1 LATVTMKSLLEAG
14 AHFGHQTRRWDPRMK
29 PFIFT
34 QRNGIHIIDLQ
45 QTVRR
50 LDEAF
55 EWVAQTVAEG
65 GTILFVGTKKQ
76 AQETIQSEAAR
87 CGMPFVNSRWLGGT
101 LTNFQTIQGRIDH
114 LVRLEDSLARGEF
127 VRMPKK
133 DVLKIEEEIER
144 LNRHFGGIKEMT
156 RLPAALYVVDPSM
169 EYIAIAEANRV
180 NIPIVAMADTN
191 CNPNLLDYPIPS
203 NDDAIRAV
211 RLVTARIA
219 DAVLE
224 GRQRRDF
231 GGDGDQFEFDGVSTY
246 SASPDE
252 PTPGEAEA
260 EADDIADAAVA
271 AVAAAAAAASA
282 PVAAAPAAT
291 TAEA

>member
-1 LATVTMKSLLEAG
+1 
-14 AHFGHQTRRWDPRMK
+14 MK

-50 LDEAF
+50 LEEAS
-55 EWVAQTVAEG
+55 EWVSDTVSHG

-76 AQETIQSEAAR
+76 AQETIYSEATRA
-87 CGMPFVNSRWLGGT
+87 GMPYVNSRWLGGT

-114 LVRLEDSLARGEF
+114 LVRLEDALARGEF
-127 VRMPKK
+127 ARMPKK

-156 RLPAALYVVDPSM
+156 RLPSALFIVDPTM
-169 EYIAIAEANRV
+169 EYIALAEANRMG
-180 NIPIVAMADTN
+180 IPVVAMADTN
-191 CNPNLLDYPIPS
+191 SNPNLMDYPIPS

-211 RLVTARIA
+211 RLVTARIT
-219 DAVLE
+219 DAVIE
-224 GRQRRDF
+224 GRQRGEF
-231 GGDGDQFEFDGVSTY
+231 GGDGDEFEFTEGQTTY

-252 PTPGEAEA
+252 PTPGSEPEEEEPAVA
-260 EADDIADAAVA
+260 PAAVA
-271 AVAAAAAAASA
+271 APEAVAPEA
-282 PVAAAPAAT
+282 PTAT
-291 TAEA
+291 AAEAKPATEE